1 MKSRNRIARPF
12 LFLLTVCLFLHAF
25 AVFFFDS
32 FFFFLPSQDSVKK
45 ASVEPTAPQL
55 QNVPGQPQEQTP
67 EQPAEVLD
75 QVPARPAPQLER
87 NFPSQVPLP
96 VPLESSLEKPLIVPA
111 IAEPPP
117 VRSKPVGSSVK
128 ATASRLQFWG
138 FEDYQEKEAEKPPPP
153 SVLPLIAQ
161 KPTLPTAL
169 PATLDD
175 SRNTPAIGEE
185 TQVQVIEVREKKPG
199 SSFFY
204 NIPIRGQKI
213 LFILEASQGMSPNT
227 VGEVLS
233 LENELRRVVDSLKES
248 QKFNIWVFMGNKIA
262 RCGTEFM
269 QASMDNKVYSL
280 LWLRS
285 HYQNLAKNDLVED
298 NKPAGYPESYSS
310 ESGLN
315 WVSPLFLGLHSFPDE
330 IFLVSSQWTHKDEQ
344 PGSIDAIRFWTRE
357 KQVSWKDAYEDTQKW
372 LDDENRA
379 RTIKGLPPRAV
390 FNLEALI
397 AKRHPGVQQPP
408 ATLKNRDNTFR
419 EEMEG
424 LVHSKGLDNRFFLN
438 IILYSPKAS
447 GNMEHIHKFSKLAR
461 SYSGRFVLVE
471 KNGEIREM

>member
-1 MKSRNRIARPF
+1 LKSRSRIARPF

-25 AVFFFDS
+25 AIFFFDS
-32 FFFFLPSQDSVKK
+32 FFFFLPSQDSVNK

-55 QNVPGQPQEQTP
+55 QNVSGQPQAQTP
-67 EQPAEVLD
+67 EQPSGVLG
-75 QVPARPAPQLER
+75 QIPKSPTTPLER
-87 NFPSQVPLP
+87 NFPSRVPLP
-96 VPLESSLEKPLIVPA
+96 VPLEPRPEKPLIVPA
-111 IAEPPP
+111 APEPPP
-117 VRSKPVGSSVK
+117 ARSKPIDFPVK
-128 ATASRLQFWG
+128 TTASRLQFWG
-138 FEDYQEKEAEKPPPP
+138 FEDYQEPEPEKSPSP
-153 SVLPLIAQ
+153 SVLPLIAP
-161 KPTLPTAL
+161 KLKSSPETTSPVTV
-169 PATLDD
+169 D
-175 SRNTPAIGEE
+175 GGE

-199 SSFFY
+199 SSYFY

-227 VGEVLS
+227 AGEVLS

-248 QKFNIWVFMGNKIA
+248 QNFNIWVFMGNKIA
-262 RCGTEFM
+262 RCGTGFM

-315 WVSPLFLGLHSFPDE
+315 WVNPLFLGLHSFPDE

-357 KQVSWKDAYEDTQKW
+357 KQVRWKDAYEDTQKW

-379 RTIKGLPPRAV
+379 RKIKGFPPRAV

-408 ATLKNRDNTFR
+408 ATLKNRDNAFQ

-438 IILYSPKAS
+438 IILYSPKVA

-461 SYSGRFVLVE
+461 SYNGRFVLVE